1 MISVGYHYLVEL
13 RRLRYFVVL
22 AEELHFRRAAER
34 LHIAQPGLTQQ
45 IRVLERELGA
55 ALFERSTSG
64 VTLTD
69 AGRILLEDGVPLLRE
84 ADRIAERVR
93 DAARGRTGLLRIVHT
108 RSLAGAL
115 PDELVRAFRQ
125 LRPGADIAVETAWT
139 TRNVA
144 MLRAG
149 EADAAFVRL
158 PLADAEDLGVMRLG
172 QTELVVVLPGG
183 HPLAGRRAL
192 RPADLRGAG
201 IVSWPREQGPGYF
214 DRIQS
219 AIWGNESPVLVA
231 SEPDPEHLLAAV
243 AAGAGL
249 CVLDAKRAAK
259 LRPRG
264 VVLRRFA
271 PPGLTGAFGVA
282 WNPRRHS
289 PLLDAFLACCR
300 AHASV
305 GS

>member
-1 MISVGYHYLVEL
+1 MEL
-13 RRLRYFVVL
+13 RRLRYFAAL

-69 AGRILLEDGVPLLRE
+69 AGRVLLEEGVPLLRE

-93 DAARGRTGLLRIVHT
+93 AAAQGRTGFLRIVHS
-108 RSLAGAL
+108 RSLAGGL
-115 PDELVRAFRQ
+115 PDELVRTFRQ
-125 LRPGADIAVETAWT
+125 LRPDADIAVETAWT

-158 PLADAEDLGVMRLG
+158 PLADAEDLGVIRLG

-183 HPLAGRRAL
+183 HPLAGRRTL

-201 IVSWPREQGPGYF
+201 IVSWPREQAPGYF
-214 DRIQS
+214 DHIQS
-219 AIWGNESPVLVA
+219 AIWDDQSPVLVA

-243 AAGAGL
+243 AVGTGL
-249 CVLDAKRAAK
+249 CVMDAERAAK

-271 PPGLTGAFGVA
+271 RPGLTGAFGVA

-300 AHASV
+300 AHASA
-305 GS
+305 GN